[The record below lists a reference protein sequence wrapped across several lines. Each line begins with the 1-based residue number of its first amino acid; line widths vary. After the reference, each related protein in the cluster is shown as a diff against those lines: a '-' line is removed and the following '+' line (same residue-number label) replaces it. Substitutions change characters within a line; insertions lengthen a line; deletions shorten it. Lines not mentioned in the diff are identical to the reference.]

1 MEGRLAIFCQ
11 TAGITTCPNNQSRT
25 MTIRATTHS
34 EGRIL
39 QTIQGCR
46 RNSNVGV
53 ALITSIGSIGFLLA
67 SASSYWQLDLLPTG
81 HGSPL
86 LFVPQGLAMGLYGI
100 AGSLLA
106 VYFWIGIAL
115 DVGSGENCFNQDNGR
130 LTVRRRGF
138 RQWIQ
143 VDLALDEIQAVKV
156 DIREGL
162 NPRRRLALKLR
173 GRRDLP
179 LTGVGQPMA
188 LAELEASGARLA
200 SFLNVPLQ
208 GAS

>member
-1 MEGRLAIFCQ
+1 
-11 TAGITTCPNNQSRT
+11 
-25 MTIRATTHS
+25 MTIQATTHS
-34 EGRIL
+34 EGQIL
-39 QTIQGCR
+39 QTIQGSR
-46 RNSNVGV
+46 RNSNIGV
-53 ALITSIGSIGFLLA
+53 ALITSLGGIGFLLA
-67 SASSYWQLDLLPTG
+67 SASSYWQLDLLPGG
-81 HGSPL
+81 HPSQL
-86 LFVPQGLAMGLYGI
+86 LFVPQGLVMGLYGI
-100 AGSLLA
+100 AGSLTAL
-106 VYFWIGIAL
+106 YFWIGIVL
-115 DVGSGENCFNQDNGR
+115 DVGAGENCFNQDSGR

-143 VDLALDEIQAVKV
+143 VDLPLDEIQAVKV

-200 SFLNVPLQ
+200 SFLDVPLQ
-208 GAS
+208 GAN

>member
-1 MEGRLAIFCQ
+1 
-11 TAGITTCPNNQSRT
+11 
-25 MTIRATTHS
+25 MTIQATNYS
-34 EGRIL
+34 ERQIL
-39 QTIQGCR
+39 QIIQGSR
-46 RNSNVGV
+46 RNSNIGV
-53 ALITSIGSIGFLLA
+53 ALITSLGSIGFLLA
-67 SASSYWQLDLLPTG
+67 SASSYWQLDLLPAG
-81 HGSPL
+81 HTSQL
-86 LFVPQGLAMGLYGI
+86 LFVPQGLVMGLYGI
-100 AGSLLA
+100 AGSLLT

-115 DVGSGENCFNQDNGR
+115 NVGAGENCFNQDSGQ

-143 VDLALDEIQAVKV
+143 VDVALDDIQAVKV

-208 GAS
+208 GVS